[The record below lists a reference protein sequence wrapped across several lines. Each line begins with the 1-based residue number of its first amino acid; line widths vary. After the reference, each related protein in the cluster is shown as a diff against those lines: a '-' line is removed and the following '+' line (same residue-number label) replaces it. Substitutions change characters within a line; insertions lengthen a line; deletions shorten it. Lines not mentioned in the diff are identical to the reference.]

1 MNDNKSIKPIV
12 KEESDT
18 LKLFNKWLRSND
30 YIPKYH
36 SIKDVQ
42 TKMKISEAKAKEK
55 VLNAYRYF
63 ALGLKQKG
71 AAPDINT
78 WIRLEI
84 QPPEEPPRVQ
94 TPLKPLEEPL
104 LEEPIQQPLRPL
116 EEPNIGASETPKIIF
131 DNNQMNQPV
140 NNRKITFAQAYPS
153 KIKTKV
159 DWDAFNKKVNEN
171 YWNNRLFPITGDNVA
186 IRYDPKYM
194 RKDYFDDVLMKD
206 PKKSDPKKP
215 WTRVITQDLDHDGLN
230 DIVIR
235 DGKRRI
241 RYFNGYSLKPE
252 DENHSKQKFMLSQTA
267 DGYYGNDAYLYEYL
281 KKTPKVKTTF
291 ETTIEGYGKQFA
303 KILKEHYKNNRR
315 MTLIL
320 NHLNVGSKLASIIK
334 TYALTPVALLMT
346 VPNLDIN
353 SVREELFKEKH
364 SSFFIKIYK
373 KGGEHTEQMRQNM
386 QQLANNPAANQA
398 LTEAIQYIYQQFLE
412 LATSNPDNFVQIVE
426 TLSKSDNNTAI
437 EWRNRIF
444 DTALADVEDNISEE

>member
-42 TKMKISEAKAKEK
+42 TKMKISEAKAKDK
-55 VLNAYRYF
+55 ILNAYRYF

-84 QPPEEPPRVQ
+84 QPPEEPPRVE
-94 TPLKPLEEPL
+94 TP
-104 LEEPIQQPLRPL
+104 IHQPLL
-116 EEPNIGASETPKIIF
+116 EEPNIGASPKIIF
-131 DNNQMNQPV
+131 NNNQMNQPV

-171 YWNNRLFPITGDNVA
+171 YWSNRFFPITGDNVA

-194 RKDYFDDVLMKD
+194 RKDYFEDVLMKD
-206 PKKSDPKKP
+206 PKKSDPLKK
-215 WTRVITQDLDHDGLN
+215 WTRDASQDLDHDGLN

-235 DGKRRI
+235 DGKKRI

-291 ETTIEGYGKQFA
+291 ETTIEEYGKQFA
-303 KILKEHYKNNRR
+303 KILKEYYKNNRR

-320 NHLNVGSKLASIIK
+320 NHLSVGSKLASIIK
-334 TYALTPVALLMT
+334 TYALTPVALLLT
-346 VPNLDIN
+346 VPNLDVK
-353 SVREELFKEKH
+353 SVKDELFKEKH

-373 KGGEHTEQMRQNM
+373 KGGENTEAMRQNM
-386 QQLANNPAANQA
+386 QKLANNPTANQA
-398 LTEAIQYIYQQFLE
+398 LSNAIQYIYQQFLE
-412 LATSNPDNFVQIVE
+412 LAKNNPDNFVQIID
-426 TLSKSDNNTAI
+426 TLSKSNNAVAI
-437 EWRNRIF
+437 EWRNKLF
-444 DTALADVEDNISEE
+444 DTALAVFKEATSNEISEE